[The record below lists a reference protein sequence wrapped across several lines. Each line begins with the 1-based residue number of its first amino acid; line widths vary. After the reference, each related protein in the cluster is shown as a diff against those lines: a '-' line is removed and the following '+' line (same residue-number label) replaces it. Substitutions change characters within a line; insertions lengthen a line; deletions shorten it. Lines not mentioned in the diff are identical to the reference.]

1 MEQEKKASGPLSLTY
16 VPDMPY
22 DYHAGFYYS
31 RFLKELR
38 DNKRIIG
45 VKCPGCG
52 RVYVPPRIVC
62 RDCFV
67 TMEEFVEIGDEGTLL
82 AFTVTNFPYT
92 DTTTGE
98 PKRIPFTAAYIRLDG
113 ADSNIVHCLD
123 ETDEKKIAA
132 GMRVRAV
139 FSEDRTG
146 DYFHDIDHFAI
157 IGSGD
162 VKSASDS

>member
-1 MEQEKKASGPLSLTY
+1 MEQEKRDPGALSVTCMA
-16 VPDMPY
+16 DMPY

-31 RFLKELR
+31 KFLKELR

-45 VKCPGCG
+45 VKCPRCG

-67 TMEEFVEIGDEGTLL
+67 TMEEFVPVDSEGTLL
-82 AFTVTNFPYT
+82 AYTVTNFPYT
-92 DTTTGE
+92 DTTRGE
-98 PKRIPFTAAYIRLDG
+98 RRKIPYTAAYIKLDG

-123 ETDEKKIAA
+123 ETDETKIRA

-146 DYFHDIDHFAI
+146 DYFHDIDHFTI
-157 IGSGD
+157 IREEE
-162 VKSASDS
+162 ASLP

>member
-1 MEQEKKASGPLSLTY
+1 MDKDRKDSAAVSITCMA
-16 VPDMPY
+16 DMPY
-22 DYHAGFYYS
+22 SYHAGYYYS

-38 DNKRIIG
+38 DNKRIVG

-52 RVYVPPRIVC
+52 KVYVPPRIVC

-67 TMEEFVEIGDEGTLL
+67 RMEEFVTVTSEGTLL
-82 AFTVTNFPYT
+82 AYTVTNFAYT

-98 PKRIPFTAAYIRLDG
+98 PKKIPYTAAYVKLDG

-123 ETDEKKIAA
+123 ETDETKIKA

-139 FSEDRTG
+139 FSEERTG
-146 DYFHDIDHFAI
+146 DYFHDIDHFEI
-157 IGSGD
+157 VD
-162 VKSASDS
+162 